1 MASLVW
7 DKVGDRFY
15 ETGLDRGVLY
25 LSNGS
30 AVPWNGLIEVVE
42 KLDKESSPIYYDG
55 LKISDHVSL
64 GDFSATMKAITY
76 PDEFLELEGYGFLRQ
91 GMFVGNQSP
100 QTFSLSYRT
109 RVGNDVEGDSLG
121 YKIHILYNLTAIPN
135 DKTYGTISDSQNI
148 IEFEWDIV
156 SVPVDVPGFRPTA
169 HIIINSID
177 LESQLLTFIEEM
189 LYGTETNDP
198 NLISISDL
206 ISYMYTWAR
215 MEIVDNGDGT
225 WTAITQSDG
234 DIYYDVLDNQL
245 FTINN
250 ANATYSDSDTYSISN
265 VVDASDI
272 T

>member
-1 MASLVW
+1 MSILVW
-7 DKVGDRFY
+7 DKVGDRVY

-25 LSNGS
+25 LNNGS
-30 AVPWNGLIEVVE
+30 VVPWNGLTSVVE
-42 KLDKESSPIYYDG
+42 KFDKESSPIYYDG

-64 GDFSATMKAITY
+64 GDFSATINAITY

-91 GMFVGNQSP
+91 GMFVGNQAP
-100 QTFSLSYRT
+100 QTFHLSYRT
-109 RVGNDVEGDSLG
+109 KIGNDIDSDAG

-135 DKTYGTISDSQNI
+135 DRTYETISDDPSV

-169 HIIINSID
+169 HLILNSID
-177 LESQLLTFIEEM
+177 LEPQLLTFIEEK
-189 LYGTETNDP
+189 LYGTEGTDP
-198 NLISISDL
+198 ALISISDL

-225 WTAITQSDG
+225 WTANTQYDT
-234 DIYYDVLDNQL
+234 DIEHSIIESEM
-245 FTINN
+245 FTIYN
-250 ANATYSDSDTYSISN
+250 ANATYSDSDTYTIGN
-265 VVDASDI
+265 VIDASDI